1 MVLTVDESG
10 LIPGIR
16 LIASPNCDERPPG
29 CAIEL
34 VVIHNISLPPGEFGG
49 PGIVELFTGKLNPD
63 AHPYYRELA
72 ELRVSA
78 HFVIRRSGEIIQF
91 VACGSRAWHAGVSS
105 WRGKSHCN
113 DFSLGVELEG
123 ADEIPFEDRQYTQL
137 AALTRALQ
145 AQYPITAIA
154 GHSDVAP
161 GRKTDPGPC
170 FDWVRYRSMI

>member
-1 MVLTVDESG
+1 M
-10 LIPGIR
+10 
-16 LIASPNCDERPPG
+16 
-29 CAIEL
+29 
-34 VVIHNISLPPGEFGG
+34 
-49 PGIVELFTGKLNPD
+49 
-63 AHPYYRELA
+63 
-72 ELRVSA
+72 
-78 HFVIRRSGEIIQF
+78 IRRSGEIIQF